1 MNKVIEVKDVTLAF
15 SPDCQPELAGI
26 NLEVREGEFVCLL
39 GPSGCG
45 KSTLLRLIAGALTP
59 DAGEIRVFGQKKIP
73 GWQRLSLVPQ
83 DSLLLP
89 WRTVLENVVLPLEL
103 GNTGTGQEEMLR
115 KARAAL
121 NLVNLWGVEDKY
133 PHQLSGGMRQ
143 RVALARA
150 LVGEARVLLL
160 DEPFAALDAITRDQL
175 HLEILRIRSETQ
187 FTGLMVTHDIFEAVF
202 LADRIVVMGEKPG
215 RILGEIK
222 VDLAYPRNLKIRST
236 PVFAG
241 LVGAVQDLLE
251 QGWGGNHE
259 A

>member
-1 MNKVIEVKDVTLAF
+1 MNKVIEVKNVTLAF
-15 SPDCQPELAGI
+15 SPDCPPELNEI
-26 NLEVREGEFVCLL
+26 NLEVWEGEFVCLL

-45 KSTLLRLIAGALTP
+45 KSTLLRLITGALTP
-59 DAGEIRVFGQKKIP
+59 DAGEIKVFGGSKIP
-73 GWQRLSLVPQ
+73 GWNRLSLVPQ

-89 WRTVLENVVLPLEL
+89 WRTVLENIMLPLEL
-103 GNTGTGQEEMLR
+103 GNKGIEQEEMER
-115 KARAAL
+115 KAHTAL
-121 NLVNLWGVEDKY
+121 KLVNLRGVEHKY

-150 LVGEARVLLL
+150 LVGEARVLIL
-160 DEPFAALDAITRDQL
+160 DEPFAALDAMTRDQL
-175 HLEILRIRSETQ
+175 HLEILRIRSKTK
-187 FTGLMVTHDIFEAVF
+187 FSSLMVTHNIFEAVF

-241 LVGAVQDLLE
+241 LVGTVQDLLE
-251 QGWGGNHE
+251 QGWGGNHG